1 MNWNFAAPRRSRGRC
16 LSLTV
21 ALLLAALS
29 WAMPAA
35 AQETA
40 AQEEIPMHNRVA
52 PVVIDGHTLFTVRGI
67 SAYPAP
73 RRAAEIRA
81 RIIEVAKDETID
93 VAALRV
99 EDDERISRIMAGD
112 RLLINVLDEDAAL
125 EEVERHLLA
134 AVLVATIG
142 ESITAYRAAR
152 EPHRLAANGAFA
164 LVATATF
171 LALLWL
177 ARRLFRWLLGWAER
191 DVRRGVDQ
199 LASKSHQLLQ
209 AGQIWAI
216 IAALIRLMRL
226 LVYLL
231 LIYFF
236 LNTVLSLFP
245 WTRPAAHLLLSL
257 VLDPLHALG
266 TGFIA
271 ELPDLAFLLVLWFV
285 VRYALKLIRSFFVS
299 VGRGRIVLESFEREW
314 AMPTFKLVRIVV
326 IAFALV
332 IAYPYIP
339 GSDSLA
345 FKGVSVFLGVLLSL
359 GSSSFVS
366 NTIAGLTMTYR
377 GAFREGDRI
386 RVGETVGIVEDTKLM
401 VTRVRTPKNEM
412 VIIPNSNIL
421 NMDVVNYSQ
430 RARDDGLLLHTPVGI
445 GYDTPWRQV
454 EAMLVEAARRTEGLD
469 HGREPFVLQTLLGDF
484 AVTYELNAW
493 CRDANRM
500 PQLYSALHA
509 NIQDV
514 FNEHGVQIM
523 SPAYVAD
530 PQAAKVVPPERWFE
544 APAQKPG

>member
-1 MNWNFAAPRRSRGRC
+1 MI
-16 LSLTV
+16 TV
-21 ALLLAALS
+21 FSATAQAWRLPALVCLLALIATL
-29 WAMPAA
+29 PVLAA
-35 AQETA
+35 DEA
-40 AQEEIPMHNRVA
+40 AGPVPPEQVA
-52 PVVIDGHTLFTVRGI
+52 EVVIDGETLFRVRGV
-67 SAYPAP
+67 SAYPAD
-73 RRAAEIRA
+73 RRAAEIRGRIVELA
-81 RIIEVAKDETID
+81 RDPAFDP
-93 VAALRV
+93 AALKV
-99 EDDERISRIMAGD
+99 EESEEGSRILAGE
-112 RLLINVLDEDAAL
+112 RLLFRVLDVDAQL
-125 EEVERHLLA
+125 ENIERPLLA
-134 AVLVATIG
+134 SVAVTKIAEAIGDYRDARGFDNLLRNRLV
-142 ESITAYRAAR
+142 
-152 EPHRLAANGAFA
+152 A
-164 LVATATF
+164 LVATAVF
-171 LALLWL
+171 LLLLW
-177 ARRLFRWLLGWAER
+177 ATRRLFRWLVGWTER
-191 DVRRGVDQ
+191 DVRRGVDH
-199 LASKSHQLLQ
+199 LASKSHHLVH
-209 AGQIWAI
+209 AGQVWSI
-216 IAALIRLMRL
+216 IATLLRMLRM

-231 LIYFF
+231 LTYFY

-245 WTRPAAHLLLSL
+245 WTRPAARLLLNL
-257 VLDPLHALG
+257 VLDPLRALG
-266 TGFIA
+266 SGFVA
-271 ELPDLAFLLVLWFV
+271 ELPNLAFLLVLWFV
-285 VRYALKLIRSFFVS
+285 VRYALKVIRAFFES
-299 VGRGRIVLESFEREW
+299 VERGRIVLESFEREW

-421 NMDVVNYSQ
+421 NMDVINYSQ
-430 RARDDGLLLHTPVGI
+430 RARDEGLLLHTPVGI

-469 HGREPFVLQTLLGDF
+469 QGREPFVLQTLLGDF

-493 CRDANRM
+493 CRDANRL

-544 APAQKPG
+544 APARKPE